1 MEAVAVRKRVSQ
13 LDMLTLIA
21 GSKNPNTTRLMPKIR
36 HRTARLSECL
46 QPKSWEDKFD
56 GLWCNETEY

>member
-21 GSKNPNTTRLMPKIR
+21 GSKKPDAARLMPKIR
-36 HRTARLSECL
+36 YRTVRLSECL
-46 QPKSWEDKFD
+46 QPKSWEKKFD
-56 GLWCNETEY
+56 GLWCNEAEY